1 MLVLSRKTSE
11 TIIINGDIT
20 VTVLGIVGNQVKL
33 GINAPKDV
41 EIYREELLER
51 IMREK
56 NGDHTES

>member
-33 GINAPKDV
+33 GINAPKDI